1 MEDPLSIASFGAA
14 FAAGLLSVLSPC
26 VMPLM
31 PAYLSL
37 ISGISV
43 DELRAGAEAGEAE
56 GEHPGRPPGLRRRV
70 LLGCAGFVAGFS
82 TIFVVLGASA
92 TVVGRAIQT
101 WRVDVFGFEVA
112 AVQVAGLIIILMGLH
127 LTGLLPIPALYR
139 EARLGEQLRPKS
151 FLGTYLVGAAFA
163 FGWSPCVGPILG
175 GILTIAGGRETV
187 YEGMML
193 LGVYS
198 LGLGVPFFL
207 AGWSI
212 EYFFR
217 ALQRMRRH
225 FRTVEIV
232 SGALLIAV
240 GLLVLTNRLTI
251 LNDYFLF
258 MNEIVEAAEQR
269 LL

>member
-1 MEDPLSIASFGAA
+1 MTDPLSLASLATA

-43 DELRAGAEAGEAE
+43 DQLRGGSDESGEGAPA
-56 GEHPGRPPGLRRRV
+56 GLRRRV
-70 LLGCAGFVAGFS
+70 LVGCAGFIAGFS
-82 TIFVVLGASA
+82 SVFVLLGASA
-92 TVVGRAIQT
+92 TVVGRVLQT
-101 WRVDVFGFEVA
+101 WQVDVFGLPIT
-112 AVQVAGLIIILMGLH
+112 AVQIAGVVIVAMGLH
-127 LTGLLPIPALYR
+127 LMGVLPIPWLYR
-139 EARLGEQLRPKS
+139 DARFGASLQPKS

-175 GILTIAGGRETV
+175 GILTLAGGRETV
-187 YEGMML
+187 YEGML
-193 LGVYS
+193 LLAVYS
-198 LGLGVPFFL
+198 AGLGIPFLL

-212 EYFFR
+212 EFFFG
-217 ALQRMRRH
+217 AFQRMRRH

-232 SGALLIAV
+232 SG
-240 GLLVLTNRLTI
+240 GLLVAVGVLVATNRMAV

-258 MNEIVEAAEQR
+258 LSDVVEKAEQA

>member
-1 MEDPLSIASFGAA
+1 MLSGGAMSDLSSYAYLA

-26 VMPLM
+26 VLPLM

-43 DELRAGAEAGEAE
+43 EEMQE
-56 GEHPGRPPGLRRRV
+56 GSSDAVVRRRV
-70 LLGCAGFVAGFS
+70 LGACMGFITGFS
-82 TIFVVLGASA
+82 TIFIMMGVGAVA
-92 TVVGRAIQT
+92 IGRTLRT
-101 WRVDVFGFEVA
+101 WEFEIAGIEFGIG
-112 AVQVAGLIIILMGLH
+112 QIAGLIIILFGLH
-127 LTGLLPIPALYR
+127 MTGLLPVRALYR
-139 EARLGEQLRPKS
+139 DTRFHREMSRFS
-151 FLGTYLVGAAFA
+151 FVSTFVVGAGFA

-187 YEGMML
+187 YEGMLL

-232 SGALLIAV
+232 AGVLLIGV
-240 GLLVLTNRLTI
+240 GLLVLTNRLTA

>member
-1 MEDPLSIASFGAA
+1 MTDPLSLASFATA

-43 DELRAGAEAGEAE
+43 EGLRGGEAGGDGVPA
-56 GEHPGRPPGLRRRV
+56 GLRRRV

-82 TIFVVLGASA
+82 SVFVLLGATA
-92 TVVGRAIQT
+92 TVVGRVLQT
-101 WRVDVFGFEVA
+101 WQVVVFGLEIT
-112 AVQVAGLIIILMGLH
+112 AVQIAGLVIVAMGLH
-127 LTGLLPIPALYR
+127 LMGALPIPWLYR
-139 EARLGEQLRPKS
+139 DARFGGSLQPKS

-175 GILTIAGGRETV
+175 GILTLAGGRETV
-187 YEGMML
+187 YEGML
-193 LGVYS
+193 LLAVYS
-198 LGLGVPFFL
+198 AGLGIPFLL

-212 EYFFR
+212 EFFFG
-217 ALQRMRRH
+217 AFARMRRH
-225 FRTVEIV
+225 FRSVEIV
-232 SGALLIAV
+232 SGALLVAV
-240 GLLVLTNRLTI
+240 GVLVASNRMAV

-258 MNEIVEAAEQR
+258 LSDLVERAEQS

>member
-1 MEDPLSIASFGAA
+1 MTDPLSLASFATA

-43 DELRAGAEAGEAE
+43 EGLRGGEGGEE
-56 GEHPGRPPGLRRRV
+56 GGVPAGLRRRV

-82 TIFVVLGASA
+82 SVFVLLGATA
-92 TVVGRAIQT
+92 TVVGRVLQT
-101 WRVDVFGFEVA
+101 WQVVVFGLEIT
-112 AVQVAGLIIILMGLH
+112 AVQIAGLVIVAMGLH
-127 LTGLLPIPALYR
+127 LMGVLPIPWLYR
-139 EARLGEQLRPKS
+139 DARFGGSLQPKS

-175 GILTIAGGRETV
+175 GILTLAGGRETV
-187 YEGMML
+187 YEGML
-193 LGVYS
+193 LLAVYS
-198 LGLGVPFFL
+198 AGLGIPFLL

-212 EYFFR
+212 EFFFG
-217 ALQRMRRH
+217 AFARMRRH
-225 FRTVEIV
+225 FRSVEIV
-232 SGALLIAV
+232 SGTLLVAV
-240 GLLVLTNRLTI
+240 GVLVASNRMAK
-251 LNDYFLF
+251 LNEYFLF
-258 MNEIVEAAEQR
+258 LSDLVEKAEQS

>member
-1 MEDPLSIASFGAA
+1 MADPLSLASFATA

-43 DELRAGAEAGEAE
+43 DELRAGDEGGGE
-56 GEHPGRPPGLRRRV
+56 GDRPAGLRRRV

-82 TIFVVLGASA
+82 SVFVLLGATA
-92 TVVGRAIQT
+92 TVVGRVLQT
-101 WRVDVFGFEVA
+101 WQVVVFGLEIT
-112 AVQVAGLIIILMGLH
+112 AVQIAGVVIVAMGLH
-127 LTGLLPIPALYR
+127 LMGALPIPWLYR
-139 EARLGEQLRPKS
+139 DARLGGSLQPKS

-175 GILTIAGGRETV
+175 GILTLAGGRETV
-187 YEGMML
+187 YEGML
-193 LGVYS
+193 LLAVYS
-198 LGLGVPFFL
+198 AGLGIPFLL

-212 EYFFR
+212 EFFFGAFR
-217 ALQRMRRH
+217 RMRGH
-225 FRTVEIV
+225 FRSVEIV
-232 SGALLIAV
+232 SGVLLVAV
-240 GLLVLTNRLTI
+240 GVLVASNRLAD
-251 LNDYFLF
+251 LNGYFLF
-258 MNEIVEAAEQR
+258 LSDLVGKAEQA

>member
-1 MEDPLSIASFGAA
+1 VTDPLSLASLATA

-43 DELRAGAEAGEAE
+43 EELREGESSAE
-56 GEHPGRPPGLRRRV
+56 GAAPRPEGLRRRV

-82 TIFVVLGASA
+82 SVFVLLGASA
-92 TVVGRAIQT
+92 TVVGRVLQT
-101 WRVDVFGFEVA
+101 WQVHLFGIEIT
-112 AVQVAGLIIILMGLH
+112 AVQVAGVVIVAMGLH
-127 LTGLLPIPALYR
+127 LMGVLPIPWLYR
-139 EARLGEQLRPKS
+139 DTRFGSSLRPRS

-175 GILTIAGGRETV
+175 GILTLAGGRETV
-187 YEGMML
+187 YEGML
-193 LGVYS
+193 LLAVYS
-198 LGLGVPFFL
+198 AGLAVPFLL

-212 EYFFR
+212 EFFFQ
-217 ALQRMRRH
+217 AFQRVRRH
-225 FRTVEIV
+225 FRQVELL
-232 SGALLIAV
+232 SGALLVGV
-240 GLLVLTNRLTI
+240 GLLVATNRLAV
-251 LNDYFLF
+251 LNDYFVFLSDV
-258 MNEIVEAAEQR
+258 VEKAEQA

>member
-1 MEDPLSIASFGAA
+1 MTDALSIASFATA

-43 DELRAGAEAGEAE
+43 DELREEGASEAAD
-56 GEHPGRPPGLRRRV
+56 PPQGLRRRV
-70 LLGCAGFVAGFS
+70 LIGCAGFIAGFS
-82 TIFVVLGASA
+82 TVFVLLGASA
-92 TVVGRAIQT
+92 TVIGRVLQT
-101 WRVDVFGFEVA
+101 WQIEPFGVPIS
-112 AVQVAGLIIILMGLH
+112 AVQIAGVVIVAMGLH
-127 LTGLLPIPALYR
+127 LMGVLPIPWLYR
-139 EARLGEQLRPKS
+139 DTRFGGTLQPRS

-175 GILTIAGGRETV
+175 GILTLAGGRETV
-187 YEGMML
+187 YEGMLL
-193 LGVYS
+193 LGIYS
-198 LGLGVPFFL
+198 AGLGLPFLL

-212 EYFFR
+212 EFFFK
-217 ALQRMRRH
+217 AFQRMRRH

-232 SGALLIAV
+232 SGV
-240 GLLVLTNRLTI
+240 LLVVVGGMVATNRLAA
-251 LNDYFLF
+251 LNEYFTFLSDL
-258 MNEIVEAAEQR
+258 VERVEQG

>member
-1 MEDPLSIASFGAA
+1 MTDPLSLASFATA

-43 DELRAGAEAGEAE
+43 EGLRVGGEAGGE
-56 GEHPGRPPGLRRRV
+56 GAPAGLRRRV
-70 LLGCAGFVAGFS
+70 LLGCAGFIAGFS
-82 TIFVVLGASA
+82 SVFVLLGATA
-92 TVVGRAIQT
+92 TVVGRVLQT
-101 WRVDVFGFEVA
+101 WQVVVFGLQIT
-112 AVQVAGLIIILMGLH
+112 AVQIAGVVIVAMGLH
-127 LTGLLPIPALYR
+127 LMGALPIPWLYR
-139 EARLGEQLRPKS
+139 DARFGGSLQPKS

-175 GILTIAGGRETV
+175 GILTLAGGRETV
-187 YEGMML
+187 YEGML
-193 LGVYS
+193 LLAVYS
-198 LGLGVPFFL
+198 AGLGIPFLL

-212 EYFFR
+212 EFFFG
-217 ALQRMRRH
+217 AFARMRRH
-225 FRTVEIV
+225 FRSVEIV
-232 SGALLIAV
+232 SGALLVAV
-240 GLLVLTNRLTI
+240 GVLVASNRMAV

-258 MNEIVEAAEQR
+258 LSDAIEKAEQA